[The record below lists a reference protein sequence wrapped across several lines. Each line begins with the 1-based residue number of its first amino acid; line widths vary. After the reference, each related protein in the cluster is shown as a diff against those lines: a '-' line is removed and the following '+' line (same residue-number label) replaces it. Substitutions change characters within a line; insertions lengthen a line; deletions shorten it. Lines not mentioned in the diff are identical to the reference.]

1 MVLFQN
7 MLAEIVRADHLVFK
21 YIQSSNYVSSLPLLT
36 RVNVHAQ
43 CRFFFQQLEKMTILC
58 RLNLYS
64 ISEVFAYATSFQDK
78 YEPLVYHYELL
89 MIQVQMFIQ
98 LRRKL

>member
-64 ISEVFAYATSFQDK
+64 ISEVFDYATSFQDK
-78 YEPLVYHYELL
+78 YELL